1 MGAGSAVGDGDG
13 RGVAVTAAKV
23 GVRLEAAKVAVGDAG
38 KAVGSAGAVVQ
49 AAKQVSKK
57 ARPNALNGM
66 CGIIAGQLAE
76 IKETL
81 KLGNWLVWRSG
92 PRIFRLGWLPNE
104 CSSFIIKIMSKQTL
118 SGSGNRAGM
127 LTELLNNAHLTW
139 KLLLDPKVNAL
150 AKLVPAAALAY
161 LIMPIDVIPDMIPGL
176 GQLDDIAIIL
186 LGIRAFIALCP
197 PELVQ
202 WYRGELGID
211 PKTQENQ
218 SDTIEG
224 SYRVVDE

>member
-1 MGAGSAVGDGDG
+1 
-13 RGVAVTAAKV
+13 
-23 GVRLEAAKVAVGDAG
+23 
-38 KAVGSAGAVVQ
+38 
-49 AAKQVSKK
+49 
-57 ARPNALNGM
+57 
-66 CGIIAGQLAE
+66 
-76 IKETL
+76 
-81 KLGNWLVWRSG
+81 
-92 PRIFRLGWLPNE
+92 
-104 CSSFIIKIMSKQTL
+104 MSKQTL
-118 SGSGNRAGM
+118 SGSGSRAGM

-176 GQLDDIAIIL
+176 GQLDDIAVIL

-202 WYRGELGID
+202 WYRSEMGID
-211 PKTQENQ
+211 PKTRENQ